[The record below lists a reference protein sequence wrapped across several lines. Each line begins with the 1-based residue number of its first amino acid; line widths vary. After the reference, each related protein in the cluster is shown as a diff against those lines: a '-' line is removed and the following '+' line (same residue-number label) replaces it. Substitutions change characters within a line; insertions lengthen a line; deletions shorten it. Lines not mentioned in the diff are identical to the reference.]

1 MPLGDYPKTVI
12 LLDGTELVIRPL
24 SAGDSERLVT
34 FFQNLPEEERILAKH
49 DVTKREVVESWVK
62 DIDYERVFP
71 LIALEGEAI
80 VGDATLHFSPEGWSR
95 HVGEIHLTIAPRL
108 HGLGLRRLLV
118 RELAARATELG
129 LDKVQFLT
137 FQGDPMGIT
146 LCQRLGLTQTAV
158 LPGLLKDWRGR
169 THNMVVM
176 VKDVDE
182 LAKRIEDA
190 VRCMGHRFRVS
201 R

>member
-24 SAGDSERLVT
+24 SAGDGERLVT
-34 FFQNLPEEERILAKH
+34 FFQSLPEEERILAKH

-62 DIDYERVFP
+62 SIDYERVFP

-95 HVGEIHLTIAPRL
+95 HVGEINLTIAPRL